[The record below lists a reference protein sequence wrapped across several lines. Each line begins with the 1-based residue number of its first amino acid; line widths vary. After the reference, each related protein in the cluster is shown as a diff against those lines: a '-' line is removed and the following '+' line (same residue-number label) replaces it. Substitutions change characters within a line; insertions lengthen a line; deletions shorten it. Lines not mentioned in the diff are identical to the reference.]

1 MKNGFV
7 IATVLLIL
15 IIAFCVSGT
24 VMSKEKTNPMKDDE
38 RYTAWEETFVKHI
51 KSTLAGQG
59 YPDSGITVN
68 WIKRNGKRTYTVAVH
83 HKRIGRLDQMKQEL
97 LRQMLLREKLA
108 DDDCKVLIELTD

>member
-7 IATVLLIL
+7 IAIVLLIL

-59 YPDSGITVN
+59 YQDSGI
-68 WIKRNGKRTYTVAVH
+68 IAHPDIFFYH
-83 HKRIGRLDQMKQEL
+83 HIISHR
-97 LRQMLLREKLA
+97 REA
-108 DDDCKVLIELTD
+108 IRFGLT